1 MEMSRSEGK
10 RKKKKEY
17 KWHGIMKGILEAGAG
32 AGTPQKPLNGELS
45 GCVTVFK
52 LAQMMVFNST
62 PLITGDGAG

>member
-10 RKKKKEY
+10 RKRIQMTRRNE
-17 KWHGIMKGILEAGAG
+17 GIIKAGAG
-32 AGTPQKPLNGELS
+32 AGTPQKPVNSERS

-52 LAQMMVFNST
+52 LAEIMVFNST